1 MMPTVPGHPQQIPII
16 RSETIKSLSIKKE
29 TNQTIKEKE
38 NDFKQ
43 NEVIV
48 CNGDEKELKTN
59 ENNEELTKSSEQS
72 SEPILSPVLDD
83 LMSPST
89 PIPLEIRLSE
99 AANETVESTYTT
111 PEGSPDKKKP
121 PSLMEDSL
129 PWLYFAVFDGH
140 AGSGVAVAASNTLH
154 KIIQEKLQVIADLI
168 ITFGLK
174 DDSNYQLNDSNGF
187 QNDLKSELSSK
198 KLNGSLIINQDKHL
212 AKDNIALL
220 FHPSSDKTITV
231 DNLITGALESAF
243 WEMDNMIA
251 ADKQVYRMS
260 GGCTACIALFILGK
274 LFVANAGD
282 SRYSTFFFIKYL

>member
-29 TNQTIKEKE
+29 TNQTTKEKE
-38 NDFKQ
+38 NDLKQ

-59 ENNEELTKSSEQS
+59 ENNGESTKSTEQS

-99 AANETVESTYTT
+99 AAAETVESAYAT
-111 PEGSPDKKKP
+111 PECSPDKKKP
-121 PSLMEDSL
+121 SLVEESL

-174 DDSNYQLNDSNGF
+174 DDSNNQLNDSNGLE
-187 QNDLKSELSSK
+187 NDLKSELSSK
-198 KLNGSLIINQDKHL
+198 KLNGSVIINQDKHL

-231 DNLITGALESAF
+231 DSLITGALESAF
-243 WEMDNMIA
+243 WEMDNLIA

-260 GGCTACIALFILGK
+260 GGCTACVALFILGK